1 VRRTFLTAVLAVLL
15 AGCASVAPWQRG
27 YLARPDMG
35 LDPNAPARAL
45 DKTYASK
52 EAASGGGA
60 VGGGG
65 CGCN

>member
-1 VRRTFLTAVLAVLL
+1 VRALFAVLACVLL
-15 AGCASVAPWQRG
+15 SGCASVAPWQRG

-35 LDPNAPARAL
+35 LDPSAPARAL

-52 EAASGGGA
+52 EAAAGGGA

>member
-1 VRRTFLTAVLAVLL
+1 MRRAVLAL
-15 AGCASVAPWQRG
+15 AVAAALSGCASVAPWQRG

-35 LDPNAPARAL
+35 LDPSVSARAL

>member
-1 VRRTFLTAVLAVLL
+1 LKAVIAFLVGVSLC
-15 AGCASVAPWQRG
+15 GCASVAPWERG

-35 LDPNAPARAL
+35 LDPSAPARAL

-52 EAASGGGA
+52 EAAAGGGA